1 MNGRR
6 LPTAIGVVS
15 SGGLDPRQ
23 QIPLRPGLSGPSG
36 RTDPA
41 RGKATYLGGRHDRR
55 ATSGGGDRGGRR
67 GGHGSAR
74 ARDHGRPALG
84 LARGACPWRRD
95 RVRGHVHPLS
105 PELPAR
111 SPFPAPRSEGFCG
124 HSNAAQRYTKS
135 TVIYLAPNVLTF
147 DPALFDRVTETFF
160 IAPFCCLKSS
170 NRTQKIALRFDQL
183 SLIARDVEAQ
193 LDQLCWR
200 FGSIAITAC
209 SGS

>member
-6 LPTAIGVVS
+6 LPTAIGLVS

-84 LARGACPWRRD
+84 LAPGACPWRRD

-105 PELPAR
+105 PELLAR
-111 SPFPAPRSEGFCG
+111 PAPRSPRRGVRA
-124 HSNAAQRYTKS
+124 SAATRMQLSVTRSQQSYILRRMCSPLIQRYSIVSQRPSSSPRSAASRARIAHKRS
-135 TVIYLAPNVLTF
+135 RCALT
-147 DPALFDRVTETFF
+147 
-160 IAPFCCLKSS
+160 SS
-170 NRTQKIALRFDQL
+170 A
-183 SLIARDVEAQ
+183 
-193 LDQLCWR
+193 
-200 FGSIAITAC
+200 
-209 SGS
+209 

>member
-6 LPTAIGVVS
+6 LPTAIGLVS

-74 ARDHGRPALG
+74 ARDHGRPALAWRA
-84 LARGACPWRRD
+84 ARALGAETAYADMYIRC
-95 RVRGHVHPLS
+95 HPS
-105 PELPAR
+105 CR
-111 SPFPAPRSEGFCG
+111 PAPRSPRRGVRA
-124 HSNAAQRYTKS
+124 SAATRMQLSVTRSQQSYILRRMCSPLIQRYSIVSQRPSSSPRSAASRARIAHKRS
-135 TVIYLAPNVLTF
+135 RCALT
-147 DPALFDRVTETFF
+147 
-160 IAPFCCLKSS
+160 SS
-170 NRTQKIALRFDQL
+170 A
-183 SLIARDVEAQ
+183 
-193 LDQLCWR
+193 
-200 FGSIAITAC
+200 
-209 SGS
+209 